1 MKSQRP
7 YLPILG
13 GLLLAAACILAP
25 TASPAPGDTP
35 DAIPDGPE
43 KSPSSTVEPTATS
56 TPNPEPPDGFFPIAV
71 IDPYRPD
78 NAILL
83 GGVVDGAWIDGS
95 SAAERMSGGET
106 YHLYS
111 PTGPIGTAV
120 GTKPTRE
127 IICDQ
132 YYLEWSPA
140 PAPGDVVGL
149 VGSWNALPRIPE
161 EIPAGDESHR
171 AVVRDWWTAQ
181 GHPDAEILV
190 TRAVRVDLDGDG
202 VQEALIAATRMS
214 EATGHDVA
222 AGDYSVVLL
231 HKESVPQ
238 TLLLAG
244 EYHPEPK
251 SLAFPV
257 TYSLFSAVDL
267 NGDGRMEVIV
277 SVRRW
282 EGNGSLAFAFDGNAV
297 VQVFDNLCAL

>member
-1 MKSQRP
+1 VKSQRS

-25 TASPAPGDTP
+25 TASPEPGETP
-35 DAIPDGPE
+35 DAMPDGPE
-43 KSPSSTVEPTATS
+43 KAPSPTVEPTATS
-56 TPNPEPPDGFFPIAV
+56 TPNPEPPAGFFPIAV
-71 IDPYRPD
+71 IDPSRPD
-78 NAILL
+78 NAVLL
-83 GGVVDGAWIDGS
+83 GGVLDGAWIDGG
-95 SAAERMSGGET
+95 SAAERMSGDET

-111 PTGPIGTAV
+111 PSGPIGTAV

-149 VGSWNALPRIPE
+149 VGSWNAMPRIPE

-202 VQEALIAATRMS
+202 VQEVLIAATRMS

-231 HKESVPQ
+231 HKESAPQ
-238 TLLLAG
+238 TILLAG
-244 EYHPEPK
+244 EYHPEPRP
-251 SLAFPV
+251 LAFPV

-267 NGDGRMEVIV
+267 NGDSRMEVIV
-277 SVRRW
+277 SIRRW
-282 EGNGSLAFAFDGNAV
+282 EGNGNMMFAFDGNAV